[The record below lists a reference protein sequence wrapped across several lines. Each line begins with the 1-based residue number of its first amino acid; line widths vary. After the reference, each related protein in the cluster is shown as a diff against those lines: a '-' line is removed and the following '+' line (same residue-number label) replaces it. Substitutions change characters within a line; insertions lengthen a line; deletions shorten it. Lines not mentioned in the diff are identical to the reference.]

1 MHVPHACINYI
12 YFRGRRGVMC
22 MCTLLRAAHSMGPAA
37 RGVSLHGVSCTM
49 GCPWGV
55 HGVSMGCHMYPH
67 DSMRGC
73 ASPPHGFS
81 QGPCHVAHRR
91 DAFLPLTLGDR
102 IAAGRLA
109 CRLQWIASLTT
120 KEHRHAQKE
129 TSNERLIPPLHAR
142 HC

>member
-55 HGVSMGCHMYPH
+55 HGVSMGCPWGAICIPMIPCGVCLT
-67 DSMRGC
+67 SAWLQPGPMPCC
-73 ASPPHGFS
+73 APPRCIPASHSGRS
-81 QGPCHVAHRR
+81 HRCR
-91 DAFLPLTLGDR
+91 TPRMQAAMDR
-102 IAAGRLA
+102 IIDNKRTPS
-109 CRLQWIASLTT
+109 CT
-120 KEHRHAQKE
+120 KRNK
-129 TSNERLIPPLHAR
+129 
-142 HC
+142 

>member
-67 DSMRGC
+67 ESMRGVTHLRM
-73 ASPPHGFS
+73 ASAR
-81 QGPCHVAHRR
+81 AHAMLRT
-91 DAFLPLTLGDR
+91 AEMHSCLSL
-102 IAAGRLA
+102 
-109 CRLQWIASLTT
+109 WEIASLQDAS
-120 KEHRHAQKE
+120 HAGCNG
-129 TSNERLIPPLHAR
+129 SH
-142 HC
+142 H